1 VHLLGPSR
9 GGAVVIEVAKTH
21 PDVIRSPIPSD
32 ASCKLHLAETEDNRK
47 ADAFQA
53 DRFRE
58 LRATVEA
65 GDAEGGDRKCRFGAG
80 GTVFDPFETSSRLA
94 FLGTFVNIVHMTVV
108 VNTFANLWWR
118 ST

>member
-1 VHLLGPSR
+1 
-9 GGAVVIEVAKTH
+9 
-21 PDVIRSPIPSD
+21 
-32 ASCKLHLAETEDNRK
+32 LAETEDNRK
-47 ADAFQA
+47 ADAFRA

>member
-47 ADAFQA
+47 ADAFRA

-58 LRATVEA
+58 LRTTVEA
-65 GDAEGGDRKCRFGAG
+65 GDAEGGG
-80 GTVFDPFETSSRLA
+80 P
-94 FLGTFVNIVHMTVV
+94 
-108 VNTFANLWWR
+108 
-118 ST
+118 